1 VRIRERHGT
10 LVVEDTPGLHWL
22 HGLLFVGVGSLFIAG
37 PLGLFPDAGRMRW
50 WLRVLT
56 AALGALSIAVGV
68 WTLARSPRSR
78 VTVDRSAARVRLERW
93 GLRGRTVQD
102 WPLTA
107 MIAVQLVEGRD
118 DEGGEV
124 FQLHLLVRESRPVAI
139 SPVWRHGRE
148 SMETVAWRLA
158 AAAGVRAVNVR
169 PPAA

>member
-1 VRIRERHGT
+1 MRIRERNGT
-10 LVVEDTPGLHWL
+10 LQAEDTPGLHWL
-22 HGLLFVGVGSLFIAG
+22 FGLLFVTVGSLFIAG
-37 PLGLFPDAGRMRW
+37 PLGLFPDAERLRW

-56 AALGALSIAVGV
+56 AALGAVSVVAGV

-78 VTVDRSAARVRLERW
+78 LTLDPSAARVRLERW
-93 GLRGRTVQD
+93 GLGGRTTQE

-107 MIAVQLVEGRD
+107 VTAVQLVEGRD